1 VSASTSWHMREEPRE
16 VGAKLGY
23 SAFDEIRG
31 RVKVITYDELSE
43 AHTKSAEAAMAMA
56 RVGL

>member
-1 VSASTSWHMREEPRE
+1 MREEPRE